1 MNNRLWLFYPEND
14 IALAHGGANFTAPPA
29 AVKLRRSGEVLPI
42 WMADADDRVSC
53 NGVNERWLNEVTTA
67 FGLKADVWNHE
78 DFNLAP
84 TPWGWSEASKRV
96 FEKNG
101 FSPNTLP
108 TSETLAKYRMMSHRR
123 TAAEISRRVAAS
135 VNFPIWPAAVEVSA
149 REILHDMLRNR
160 PMVVKAPWSSSGRGV
175 TFVETAHC
183 DSAIQRLEGTIRKQ
197 GSVMVEEYAPGHFD
211 FAMLFSCENGCVTYR
226 GLSIFATDAAT
237 GQYRGNVVDTQDN
250 LEAILSKRL
259 ECGKTESLR
268 RALAEA
274 IEAIIAPEYDG
285 PVGIDLFVTEQNGLR
300 LVHVV
305 ESNLRWTMGFV
316 ALGLAR
322 YVNNQ
327 AVFEIIPGDISA
339 SCKPVVHNGK
349 LSSGSLALTPPG
361 GDFTFILKIENHT

>member
-1 MNNRLWLFYPEND
+1 
-14 IALAHGGANFTAPPA
+14 
-29 AVKLRRSGEVLPI
+29 
-42 WMADADDRVSC
+42 
-53 NGVNERWLNEVTTA
+53 
-67 FGLKADVWNHE
+67 
-78 DFNLAP
+78 
-84 TPWGWSEASKRV
+84 
-96 FEKNG
+96 
-101 FSPNTLP
+101 
-108 TSETLAKYRMMSHRR
+108 
-123 TAAEISRRVAAS
+123 
-135 VNFPIWPAAVEVSA
+135 
-149 REILHDMLRNR
+149 
-160 PMVVKAPWSSSGRGV
+160 
-175 TFVETAHC
+175 
-183 DSAIQRLEGTIRKQ
+183 
-197 GSVMVEEYAPGHFD
+197 MVEEYAPGHFD